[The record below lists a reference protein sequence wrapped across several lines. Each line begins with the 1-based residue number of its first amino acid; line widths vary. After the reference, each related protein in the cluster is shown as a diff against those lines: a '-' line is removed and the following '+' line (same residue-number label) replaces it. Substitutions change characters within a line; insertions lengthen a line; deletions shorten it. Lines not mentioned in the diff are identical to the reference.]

1 MTPEG
6 PGKPSAVSAP
16 EINEFVA
23 ATYPALSRTQVK
35 CVRAVRGEVETVW
48 RHQEE
53 ELRPGGY
60 ISGVTQFTVADASLW
75 FVTFTLIGL
84 EAMAVTADLQLTF
97 LRPAQGGDLHGL
109 GTLLS
114 QGRRRFHGS
123 VKLWVGEER
132 DRLVAHASGT
142 YITPN

>member
-1 MTPEG
+1 
-6 PGKPSAVSAP
+6 
-16 EINEFVA
+16 
-23 ATYPALSRTQVK
+23 
-35 CVRAVRGEVETVW
+35 
-48 RHQEE
+48 
-53 ELRPGGY
+53 Y

-97 LRPAQGGDLHGL
+97 LRPALGGDLHGL

-132 DRLVAHASGT
+132 DRLVAHATGT